1 MQAHEQSFAELM
13 NSMYK
18 SGAPNQELAHS
29 QLNKE
34 SIKFNELQN
43 MKEQQLSS
51 GAFQPKEILV
61 RTLELKSLVSAET
74 ELNFQTTN
82 FATR

>member
-43 MKEQQLSS
+43 MKE
-51 GAFQPKEILV
+51 
-61 RTLELKSLVSAET
+61 
-74 ELNFQTTN
+74 
-82 FATR
+82 